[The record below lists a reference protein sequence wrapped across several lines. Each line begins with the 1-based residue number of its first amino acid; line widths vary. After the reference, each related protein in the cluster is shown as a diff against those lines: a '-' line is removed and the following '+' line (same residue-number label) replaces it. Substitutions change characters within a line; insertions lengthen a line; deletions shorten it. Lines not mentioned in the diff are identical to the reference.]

1 MIFNKL
7 LSNPKDILQ
16 KVLESIQRKE
26 SLLLTYLNQHCF
38 NVYCKNKDYSEL
50 LDSKFDVYQ
59 ADLGVYLAVKF
70 LFKRK
75 FQKIDAT
82 AMNQL
87 ILTELVKNE
96 IPFSIVGSEFDLDFI
111 RDINKKRGLNLICY
125 KNGYFKEP
133 QTELIISELEAS
145 GGQVFLIGMGV
156 PKQELFAEKLSKIGD
171 KKVIICVGNFFEF
184 YFGTKKRCP
193 FYIRKIGME
202 WMFRL
207 MTEPLRLWK
216 RYLIGIPV
224 FIYRVIKIKLGIKV
238 I

>member
-70 LFKRK
+70 LFKRE

-125 KNGYFKEP
+125 KNGYFK
-133 QTELIISELEAS
+133 
-145 GGQVFLIGMGV
+145 
-156 PKQELFAEKLSKIGD
+156 
-171 KKVIICVGNFFEF
+171 
-184 YFGTKKRCP
+184 
-193 FYIRKIGME
+193 
-202 WMFRL
+202 
-207 MTEPLRLWK
+207 
-216 RYLIGIPV
+216 
-224 FIYRVIKIKLGIKV
+224 
-238 I
+238 